1 VDLLA
6 GVQRVRYWIVSLT
19 ALSMMPAPMADQV
32 RPVISWVELC
42 HEVLP
47 VLLDRFA
54 ADAKLRSRLFATLG
68 MFLAAVLLEKV
79 SKDELF

>member
-1 VDLLA
+1 
-6 GVQRVRYWIVSLT
+6 
-19 ALSMMPAPMADQV
+19 MMPAPMADRV